1 MNHEPRQ
8 FSNFDDVPGN
18 NGWDGMSILDEPR
31 YSKRIPEDDEEEIE
45 RENEEIEGWAN
56 FDEPIYPVTVVNREG
71 NFNFQND

>member
-1 MNHEPRQ
+1 MNHEPRE

-31 YSKRIPEDDEEEIE
+31 YSKRIPEDDEEEEIE
-45 RENEEIEGWAN
+45 RENEEIERWAN
-56 FDEPIYPVTVVNREG
+56 FNEDTVTVVNREG